1 MTPEGRVKAAVKKWL
16 TEHGAWFYMPVSNGM
31 GRHGIPDFICC
42 YQGRFL
48 GIETKAP
55 GKRREATPNQIR
67 ELTGIKATGGVAL
80 LIDDVEQLERAFHVC
95 KQTTQPIGD
104 APARPDRGVEDH
116 PSSQAAPAQRRRV
129 YRRSPQNAG
138 VPPTA

>member
-80 LIDDVEQLERAFHVC
+80 LIDDVEQLERAFHDH
-95 KQTTQPIGD
+95 KQATQNLGD
-104 APARPDRGVEDH
+104 AAARSDRGDEGH
-116 PSSQAAPAQRRRV
+116 PRSQAAPAQRRRV
-129 YRRSPQNAG
+129 NRRSPQDAG
-138 VPPTA
+138 IPTPA